1 MLRAAPGLRRIQPS
15 SFEGEHH
22 LVDRGRGNPEIPL
35 KVSLGGRPA
44 QDARICV
51 DEGQIL
57 ILPWGEIWGGRRRHR
72 YIVLAGVMCGK
83 HLVRVYES

>member
-1 MLRAAPGLRRIQPS
+1 M
-15 SFEGEHH
+15 
-22 LVDRGRGNPEIPL
+22 PL

-57 ILPWGEIWGGRRRHR
+57 TLPWGEIWGRRRRHR
-72 YIVLAGVMCGK
+72 YIVFAGLMCGK
-83 HLVRVYES
+83 HLVRVYVG